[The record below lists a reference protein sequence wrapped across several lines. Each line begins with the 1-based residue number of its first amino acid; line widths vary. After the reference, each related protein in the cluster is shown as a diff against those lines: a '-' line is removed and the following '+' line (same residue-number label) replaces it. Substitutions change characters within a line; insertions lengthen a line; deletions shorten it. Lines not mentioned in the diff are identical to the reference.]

1 MDQLDDAEALLLRD
15 PSGNFDYLVLYPRR
29 NMGSLAPP
37 PMIPHPQWS
46 TDPPTGPGP
55 VMHLLTEV
63 TTASVFNS
71 ISCKSVEKSPPED
84 PDQSYRMIEMQ
95 EYMERQC
102 MKQRREYYR
111 DLIISHERKADE
123 AASSGNRA
131 RSSPHQNQNLERP
144 RQHFLSPVPFQH
156 GHSTW

>member
-1 MDQLDDAEALLLRD
+1 MR
-15 PSGNFDYLVLYPRR
+15 
-29 NMGSLAPP
+29 
-37 PMIPHPQWS
+37 
-46 TDPPTGPGP
+46 
-55 VMHLLTEV
+55 LLTEV

-71 ISCKSVEKSPPED
+71 IPCKSVEESPPED

-111 DLIISHERKADE
+111 VISHERKADE

-156 GHSTW
+156 GHST